1 MKEVE
6 VQYGGQNGF
15 NQAVELSAGILRNLR
30 FIHNKRLI
38 RKFFHELTSEER
50 MYFFGLDDSLKFIFK
65 FGAIDTLIVWDDLDV
80 NICVIKSSGRT
91 KIKHL
96 KDDQEGNTKNLID
109 KMLWSIRFCQ
119 WSGSI

>member
-6 VQYGGQNGF
+6 VQYGGQNGS

-50 MYFFGLDDSLKFIFK
+50 MYFFGPDDSLKFIFK

-80 NICVIKSSGRT
+80 NICVIRVRVE
-91 KIKHL
+91 L
-96 KDDQEGNTKNLID
+96 
-109 KMLWSIRFCQ
+109 R
-119 WSGSI
+119 